1 MNSEK
6 QADKRV
12 KENQLKED
20 IKLAVTILNGE
31 TGYAFCRNLIDN
43 LFRKTDSSSIE
54 GIYTRLIVIDSLYA
68 TNMTKRFFGI
78 HDLASAISGIGD
90 DEVLKVEIQ
99 KYKNNEI
106 TSKIEELFSGHY
118 GIKKDGN
125 DAGKACSHISKYL
138 YFVNKHDFPIEDTL
152 VKETLRD
159 QSVLDYYG
167 LSDVGFN
174 KGGDEQFLH
183 NIISF
188 CLDRKIKFSEFDN
201 FTWLLG
207 KLRIG
212 SLSLITK
219 DKDVYKKV
227 IGQLEL
233 QGTRSN
239 EIDTEISHKLRNDDY
254 IAKISSYISDELHKF
269 LLINQKIHGKV
280 VEV

>member
-1 MNSEK
+1 MNLDK
-6 QADKRV
+6 QSDKKV

-31 TGYAFCRNLIDN
+31 TGYAFCRNIIDN
-43 LFRKTDSSSIE
+43 LFRNTDSSSIE

-78 HDLASAISGIGD
+78 HDLASVISGIGD
-90 DEVLKVEIQ
+90 DEMLKVEIK

-106 TSKIEELFSGHY
+106 TSKIEDLFSGHY

-125 DAGKACSHISKYL
+125 DAGIACSLISKYL
-138 YFVNKHDFPIEDTL
+138 YFVNEHDFPIEDTL

-159 QSVLDYYG
+159 QFVLDYYE
-167 LSDVGFN
+167 LMDVDFN
-174 KGGDEQFLH
+174 RGGDDQFLH

-188 CLDRKIKFSEFDN
+188 CSDRKIEFSEFDN
-201 FTWLLG
+201 FLWLLG
-207 KLRIG
+207 KLNKG

-233 QGTRSN
+233 QETRSN
-239 EIDTEISHKLRNDDY
+239 EIDTEISRKLRNDDY
-254 IAKISSYISDELHKF
+254 IAKISSYISDELHRF
-269 LLINQKIHGKV
+269 LLLNQKIHVKA
-280 VEV
+280 